1 MCKEG
6 IALGKSMEKDSWI
19 INKTFVS
26 NSMIKPYQNQT
37 KKDMITTINLEILAH
52 LFNEN
57 QDENFLQNKNDL
69 LKELMPL

>member
-1 MCKEG
+1 
-6 IALGKSMEKDSWI
+6 
-19 INKTFVS
+19 
-26 NSMIKPYQNQT
+26 MIKPYQNQT